1 MKYSILLLALLATP
15 VFAQSTSGSSSSSS
29 SKAALSASQG
39 NAQTLIVQSAAI
51 PANTSTNVHYSGADR
66 SAPTNV
72 TGGFAA
78 GFSSD
83 NCSNTAQVGGS
94 GPGFS
99 VNVGKAVPDKNCVV
113 MRHVDA
119 HVRIASGYAAM
130 GYTNAALYQLDQAA
144 IDDCIA
150 DGYAEDSCRKIE
162 THSIGQV
169 PSTVAPT
176 K

>member
-15 VFAQSTSGSSSSSS
+15 VFAQSTAGSNSSSS

-39 NAQTLIVQSAAI
+39 NAQTLIVQSAPI

-78 GFSSD
+78 GFAPD
-83 NCSNTAQVGGS
+83 NCGNTAQAGAS
-94 GPGFS
+94 GPGVS
-99 VNVGKAVPDKNCVV
+99 INIGRALEDHNCEKL
-113 MRHVDA
+113 RRADA
-119 HVRIASGYAAM
+119 HIRNASGYAAI
-130 GYTNAALYQLDQAA
+130 GYPNTALWQLDQAS
-144 IDDCIA
+144 IQLCLA
-150 DGYAEDSCRKIE
+150 DGYSEDSCQKIH
-162 THSIGQV
+162 TQPNV
-169 PSTVAPT
+169 PAAPVVAPA